1 MYGVRS
7 STGRNQDGNDVTS
20 PEERQRRNE
29 QRRERAG
36 ILAPP
41 SIAAIVRCSFVFL
54 LLGVATLWF
63 VRFVKPYRTTHWEPY
78 LRDAWV
84 VAGGCLAF
92 LLVMLV
98 LRYRRIRADELTDT
112 AAGEGA
118 RATRTRVDS

>member
-1 MYGVRS
+1 MYPVRS

-41 SIAAIVRCSFVFL
+41 SIAAIVRCAFVLL

-118 RATRTRVDS
+118 HATRTRVDS